1 MDTATRAEV
10 AFVVRED
17 YQGMGI
23 ASYLLNVL
31 ETIAKENEFTGFM
44 AAVPR
49 ENAPMMRV
57 FEKRY
62 PHLRKIPEK
71 GGELVL
77 MMDFAGSSR

>member
-1 MDTATRAEV
+1 M
-10 AFVVRED
+10 RED

-31 ETIAKENEFTGFM
+31 ETIAKENGFAGFM
-44 AAVPR
+44 AAVLR
-49 ENAPMMRV
+49 ENAPMIRV

-62 PHLRKIPEK
+62 PHLRKIREQ

-77 MMDFAGSSR
+77 MMDFAAPST